1 MFHCVCFPQFP
12 DNLFFCDQG
21 SKEVKSIP
29 IENLP
34 ILLEKMVNGTMG
46 IWYKKLDPSDE
57 IFKINKKTEKL
68 DVEGVTSHLLAKY
81 LKDGNNHPAKDYP
94 DLFSEDFPDGVLS
107 YEWSLGLGTKKGV
120 VRVLNDLKV
129 QQARSSDGKRTG
141 GRLLVWIDALFIDQ
155 LSKKI
160 KVELAITQEYYILC
174 WLHIVAGSDSLLDRG
189 WCLWELGLRAYSG
202 KVSLIIGKLQEKVKS
217 PFASLNYAEYIE

>member
-1 MFHCVCFPQFP
+1 
-12 DNLFFCDQG
+12 
-21 SKEVKSIP
+21 
-29 IENLP
+29 
-34 ILLEKMVNGTMG
+34 MG
-46 IWYKKLDPSDE
+46 VWYGELNPSDK
-57 IFKINKKTEKL
+57 IFEFNKKTEKL
-68 DVEGVTSHLLAKY
+68 DVEDLTSHLLAKY
-81 LKDGNNHPAKDYP
+81 LRDGNKHPAKEYH

-120 VRVLNDLKV
+120 VQVLNDSKV

-189 WCLWELGLRAYSG
+189 WCLWELGLRAYS
-202 KVSLIIGKLQEKVKS
+202 KQDSLIIGTLQEKVKMPS
-217 PFASLNYAEYIE
+217 CFPEYIE

>member
-1 MFHCVCFPQFP
+1 
-12 DNLFFCDQG
+12 
-21 SKEVKSIP
+21 
-29 IENLP
+29 
-34 ILLEKMVNGTMG
+34 MVNGKMG
-46 IWYKKLDPSDE
+46 VWYEKLDPSDE

-68 DVEGVTSHLLAKY
+68 DVEGFTSHLLAKY

-94 DLFSEDFPDGVLS
+94 DLFRADFPDGVLS
-107 YEWSLGLGTKKGV
+107 YEWSLGLGKEKGL
-120 VRVLNDLKV
+120 VRVLNDSKV

-155 LSKKI
+155 LSKQI

-202 KVSLIIGKLQEKVKS
+202 RDSLIIGKLQEKVKCLVV
-217 PFASLNYAEYIE
+217 SLNTSNEL

>member
-1 MFHCVCFPQFP
+1 
-12 DNLFFCDQG
+12 
-21 SKEVKSIP
+21 
-29 IENLP
+29 
-34 ILLEKMVNGTMG
+34 MG
-46 IWYKKLDPSDE
+46 IWYKELNPLDK
-57 IFKINKKTEKL
+57 IFETNKKTEKL
-68 DVEGVTSHLLAKY
+68 DVEGLTSHLLAKY

-94 DLFSEDFPDGVLS
+94 DLFSKDFPDGVLS

-120 VRVLNDLKV
+120 VQVLNDSKV

-174 WLHIVAGSDSLLDRG
+174 WLHFVAGSDSLLDRG

>member
-1 MFHCVCFPQFP
+1 MV
-12 DNLFFCDQG
+12 N
-21 SKEVKSIP
+21 
-29 IENLP
+29 
-34 ILLEKMVNGTMG
+34 EKMGA
-46 IWYKKLDPSDE
+46 WYKELNPLDK
-57 IFKINKKTEKL
+57 IFETNKKTEKL

-94 DLFSEDFPDGVLS
+94 DLFSKDFPDGVLS

-120 VRVLNDLKV
+120 VQVLNDSKV

-174 WLHIVAGSDSLLDRG
+174 GLHVVAGSDSLLGRG

-202 KVSLIIGKLQEKVKS
+202 NDSLIIGKLQEKVKS
-217 PFASLNYAEYIE
+217 PVASLNYAEFIE